1 MLIADENSAH
11 VERTRRNRAF
21 NALVELSKVE
31 FVVCVCAEHTSRI
44 EGKDLAKATLLARW
58 AT

>member
-11 VERTRRNRAF
+11 GKRTRLNRAF
-21 NALVELSKVE
+21 NALVELSKTE
-31 FVVCVCAEHTSRI
+31 FVVCMRAVHTTRI